1 MAWDGY
7 IRLRPGYGAIP
18 LSVMGTGDTP
28 APRSRYDMKS
38 RWQRDG
44 RALSEWMLGQT
55 EQSGSLMRCDC
66 MTMSKYPPNNSM
78 KADSSSGQVG
88 VYKQLQAEMQ

>member
-1 MAWDGY
+1 
-7 IRLRPGYGAIP
+7 
-18 LSVMGTGDTP
+18 
-28 APRSRYDMKS
+28 MKS

-88 VYKQLQAEMQ
+88 VYKHISKSDNLFWPVLASLFGFSQFRRTDSSGEFEF